1 MRASKRVRVRDRL
14 GKNEF
19 LAAGARLPREKM
31 SFWQRV
37 RDFME
42 YKYDVHRSPSGH
54 VAQFQELPE
63 SIRANIAMAAYA
75 LPLRPSP
82 T

>member
-1 MRASKRVRVRDRL
+1 
-14 GKNEF
+14 
-19 LAAGARLPREKM
+19 M
-31 SFWQRV
+31 SCLQRV